1 MPDLQRP
8 LTIFAIPKAFRG
20 MADTHQR
27 NALASWL
34 ALDPRPRVILIGDDP
49 GTAEVAADMG
59 VEHVPQVERNEFGT
73 PLLRSIFALAHE
85 RVDDGL
91 MLFLNFDIIL
101 TSDIM
106 GAIALLPE
114 DNFLMTG
121 RRTCM
126 YLRHLLDFNDPGCE
140 AELRRLADATG
151 RLWGENALDYF
162 VFPHT
167 MFRQV
172 PNFAIGR
179 GWWDHWLVAEA
190 LRQQALLIDA
200 TPSVLAV
207 HQNHNFLG
215 GIEAVRNLAL
225 FGQETNSISIRLAET
240 EVRDGALRYRG
251 PKRQRPLLNALL
263 RAYEWPLKVARRV
276 LAA

>member
-1 MPDLQRP
+1 MHEAQRP
-8 LTIFAIPKAFRG
+8 LTIFAIPKAFSG

-34 ALDPRPRVILIGDDP
+34 ALEPRPRVILIGDDL
-49 GTAEVAADMG
+49 GTAEVAQEFG
-59 VEHVPQVERNEFGT
+59 VEHVPQVDRNEFGT
-73 PLLRSIFALAHE
+73 PLLRSIFELAHQ
-85 RVDDGL
+85 RVSSGL

-106 GAIALLPE
+106 AAIALLPQ

-126 YLRHLLDFNDPGCE
+126 YMRHRLDFSDPGCE
-140 AELRRLADATG
+140 PELRRLAKATG
-151 RLWGENALDYF
+151 QLWGHNALDYF

-167 MFRQV
+167 LFQRV

-179 GWWDHWLVAEA
+179 GWWDHWLIAEA
-190 LRQQALLIDA
+190 LRQKVQLIDA
-200 TPSVLAV
+200 TPSVLV
-207 HQNHNFLG
+207 IHQNHDFLG

-225 FGQETNSISIRLAET
+225 FGQQTNSITIRLAET
-240 EVRDGALRYRG
+240 VVLDGALRHRG
-251 PKRQRPLLNALL
+251 PARRWPILEAVL
-263 RAYEWPLKVARRV
+263 RAYEWPLKAVRRA